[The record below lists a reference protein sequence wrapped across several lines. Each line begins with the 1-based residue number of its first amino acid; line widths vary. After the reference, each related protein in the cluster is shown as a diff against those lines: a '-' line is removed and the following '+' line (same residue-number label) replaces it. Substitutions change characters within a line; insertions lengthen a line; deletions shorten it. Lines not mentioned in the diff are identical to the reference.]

1 MTSTVEEGLSSGRT
15 VAQGAL
21 KKRQE
26 ELDVEETDIAG
37 SRVRYE
43 AERLL
48 DFYDELN
55 DTKVRP
61 VRPSK

>member
-1 MTSTVEEGLSSGRT
+1 MTFTVEEGLSSGRT
-15 VAQGAL
+15 AAQGAL
-21 KKRQE
+21 QKRRE
-26 ELDVEETDIAG
+26 ELDVEETDIAE

-55 DTKVRP
+55 DTKVSPIRP
-61 VRPSK
+61 

>member
-1 MTSTVEEGLSSGRT
+1 MTSTVEEGLSSGRAA
-15 VAQGAL
+15 AQGAL
-21 KKRQE
+21 KKRRE
-26 ELDVEETDIAG
+26 ELDAEETDIAE

-55 DTKVRP
+55 GTKVSPIRP
-61 VRPSK
+61 